1 VIDPASVRQRFAE
14 VVPLFIDGKSVPS
27 QSGGSLEVINPAD
40 GSLLA
45 RVAAADGAD
54 IDAAVAAARRALSSA
69 AWRDMSASTRGRLL
83 WKIADL
89 LEARSEELAVTES
102 LNNGKTIREAMA
114 GDLPPAVDIFRYY
127 AGWTTKLHGETIP
140 VDGDYLCYTLRE
152 PVGVCG
158 QIVPWNYPLL
168 MAAWKIAPALACGNT
183 VVLKPSEYTPLTALM
198 LGDICKEAGVPD
210 GVVNVVP
217 GLGDLAGEA
226 LARHPDVDKIAFTGS
241 IRTARRLLHASADT
255 NLKKLS
261 LELGGKSPL
270 VVLDDADVDAA
281 VKACFWG
288 IFANKGEVCS
298 ASSRVIAHRKVKD
311 ELVSKLVDRAKKM
324 RVGDP
329 LDKSTQMGAQ
339 VSARQMDTI
348 LRYIESGKSEGAKL
362 VAGGERD
369 TEGAKGKGYF
379 VKPTVFDEVASTMTI
394 AREEIFGPVLAVLGA
409 ESDEEAIALANGT
422 TYGLVGAVF
431 TKDVARAH
439 RMARALSAGTVWINL
454 WNGFDSAAPFG
465 GMKQSGWGREMGQ
478 HALELYTQTKA
489 VWVQL

>member
-1 VIDPASVRQRFAE
+1 MDPATVRKRFTD
-14 VVPLFIDGKSVPS
+14 VVPLFIDGKKVLPS
-27 QSGGSLEVINPAD
+27 EGKTLDVTNPAD

-45 RVAAADGAD
+45 RVGAAGGQD
-54 IDAAVAAARRALSSA
+54 IDRAVQAARRALGDPSWRKMASSA
-69 AWRDMSASTRGRLL
+69 RGRLL
-83 WKIADL
+83 WKIAELIEKNSD
-89 LEARSEELAVTES
+89 ELATIES
-102 LNNGKTIREAMA
+102 LNNGKTIREALR
-114 GDLPPAVDIFRYY
+114 GDLPPSADIFRYY
-127 AGWTTKLHGETIP
+127 AGFTTKIHGETIP

-168 MAAWKIAPALACGNT
+168 MACWKIAPALACGNT
-183 VVLKPSEYTPLTALM
+183 VVLKPSEYTPLTALV
-198 LGDICKEAGVPD
+198 LGELCKEAGVPD

-217 GLGDLAGEA
+217 GYGDPAGEA

-281 VKACFWG
+281 VRACFWG

-311 ELVSKLVDRAKKM
+311 EFVSKLAAKAKAL
-324 RVGDP
+324 RLGDP
-329 LDKSTQMGAQ
+329 LDASTQMGAQ
-339 VSARQMDTI
+339 VSARQLETI
-348 LRYIESGKSEGAKL
+348 LRYIEAGKNEGATL

-369 TEGAKGKGYF
+369 TEGTKGKGYF
-379 VKPTVFDEVASTMTI
+379 VKPTVFDDVKPSMTI
-394 AREEIFGPVLAVLGA
+394 AQEEIFGPVLAVLTA
-409 ESDEEAIALANGT
+409 SDDDEAVTLANGT

-431 TKDVARAH
+431 TRDVGRAH
-439 RMARALSAGTVWINL
+439 RLAREIAAGTVWVNL
-454 WNGFDSAAPFG
+454 WSGFDSAAPFG
-465 GMKQSGWGREMGQ
+465 GVKQSGWGREMGAQ
-478 HALELYTQTKA
+478 ALDLYTQTKT
-489 VWVQL
+489 VWVAT

>member
-1 VIDPASVRQRFAE
+1 VIDPASVRQRFAG
-14 VVPLFIDGKSVPS
+14 VVPLFIDGKKVPS
-27 QSGGSLEVINPAD
+27 SSGKTAEIVNPAD
-40 GSLLA
+40 GSVLA
-45 RVAAADGAD
+45 TVATAENAD
-54 IDAAVAAARRALSSA
+54 IDAAVAAARRALNAPS
-69 AWRDMSASTRGRLL
+69 WRDMGASARGRLL

-89 LEARSEELAVTES
+89 IEARSEELAVIES
-102 LNNGKTIREAMA
+102 LNNGKTIREALA
-114 GDLPPAVDIFRYY
+114 GDLPPSVDIFRYY

-152 PVGVCG
+152 PIGVCG

-168 MAAWKIAPALACGNT
+168 MATWKIAPALACGNT
-183 VVLKPSEYTPLTALM
+183 VVLKPSEYTPLTALL

-217 GLGDLAGEA
+217 GFGDPAGEA

-270 VVLDDADVDAA
+270 VVLDDADVESA

-311 ELVSKLVDRAKKM
+311 ELVGKLVDRAKKM

-329 LDKSTQMGAQ
+329 LDKTTQMGAQ
-339 VSARQMDTI
+339 VSARQLETI
-348 LRYIESGKSEGAKL
+348 LRYIENGKNEGAKL
-362 VAGGERD
+362 VAGGQRD

-379 VKPTVFDEVASTMTI
+379 VKPTVFDEVAPTMTI
-394 AREEIFGPVLAVLGA
+394 AREEIFGPVLSVLTA
-409 ESDEEAIALANGT
+409 ESDEEAVALANGT

>member
-1 VIDPASVRQRFAE
+1 MIEPAAVRKRFSD
-14 VVPLFIDGKSVPS
+14 VVPLFIEGKKILPAEGKTLDV
-27 QSGGSLEVINPAD
+27 VNPAD

-45 RVAAADGAD
+45 RVGAAGAAD
-54 IDAAVAAARRALSSA
+54 IDVAVKAARRAFVDPSWAKMAASA
-69 AWRDMSASTRGRLL
+69 RGLILWR
-83 WKIADL
+83 IADL
-89 LEARSEELAVTES
+89 LEKNAEELATIES
-102 LNNGKTIREAMA
+102 LNNGKTLREALR
-114 GDLPPAVDIFRYY
+114 GDIPPSIDIFRYY
-127 AGWTTKLHGETIP
+127 AGFASKIHGETIP
-140 VDGDYLCYTLRE
+140 VDGEYLCYTLRE

-168 MAAWKIAPALACGNT
+168 MACWKVAPALACGNT
-183 VVLKPSEYTPLTALM
+183 VVLKPSEYTPLTALV
-198 LGDICKEAGVPD
+198 LGELCKEAGVPD

-217 GLGDLAGEA
+217 GYGDPAGEA

-241 IRTARRLLHASADT
+241 IKTARRLLHASADT

-281 VKACFWG
+281 VRACFWG

-311 ELVSKLVDRAKKM
+311 EFVSKLADKARSMKL
-324 RVGDP
+324 GDP

-339 VSARQMDTI
+339 VSARQLETI
-348 LRYIESGKSEGAKL
+348 LRYIEAGKKEGAKL

-369 TEGAKGKGYF
+369 TEGAKSKGFF
-379 VKPTVFDEVASTMTI
+379 VKPTVFDEVAASMTI
-394 AREEIFGPVLAVLGA
+394 AREEIFGPVLAVLTA
-409 ESDEEAIALANGT
+409 NDDEEGVALANGT

-431 TKDVARAH
+431 TRDVGRAH
-439 RMARALSAGTVWINL
+439 RMARQIAAGTVWVNL

-465 GMKQSGWGREMGQ
+465 GVKQSGWGREMGAS
-478 HALELYTQTKA
+478 ALQLYTETKT
-489 VWVQL
+489 VWVAI